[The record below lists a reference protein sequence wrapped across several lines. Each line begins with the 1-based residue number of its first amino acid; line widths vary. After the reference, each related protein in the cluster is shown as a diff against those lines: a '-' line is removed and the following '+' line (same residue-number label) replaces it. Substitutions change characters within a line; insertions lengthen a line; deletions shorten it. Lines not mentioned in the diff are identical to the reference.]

1 MFFSGFSE
9 CSKSLFADREQRE
22 KFNFDRV
29 AENVHSVIKI
39 FINFVHC

>member
-9 CSKSLFADREQRE
+9 CSKSLFADREQSE

-29 AENVHSVIKI
+29 AENVHSDIKI